1 MKDKIFVL
9 DASAIIGGF
18 YSKKSANFTTPD
30 VTSEIKDLK
39 SKILLQSAIGEG
51 CIEIKDPDPLALKR
65 LETVLNE
72 SGDILRLSEV
82 DKNIVAL
89 AITLKDEGYDPTLVT
104 DDYSMVQYGDYITL
118 KTDVDRI
125 MTLSMTQGDAEEFLS
140 SNGVEQVRE
149 GLTDDDAVI
158 VGQDPM
164 LERSPQKCQ

>member
-1 MKDKIFVL
+1 MKNKIFVL

-39 SKILLQSAIGEG
+39 SKILLQSAIEEG

-104 DDYSMVQYGDYITL
+104 DDYSMQNIL
-118 KTDVDRI
+118 KIIKIPYKSVLTKGIKDVVGWVKICKGCKKRYPPEYDMDECEICGSRI
-125 MTLSMTQGDAEEFLS
+125 IRKRVKKL
-140 SNGVEQVRE
+140 
-149 GLTDDDAVI
+149 
-158 VGQDPM
+158 
-164 LERSPQKCQ
+164 